1 MSKYRNV
8 KVGQYASKREAK
20 RALELQLLERSGKI
34 SALREQVRYEI
45 IPKCGKERAAH
56 YVADFVYM
64 DEAWNLHVEDVKGV
78 KTPAYIL
85 KRKLMLHVHGIE
97 IEEV

>member
-20 RALELQLLERSGKI
+20 RALELQLMERAGQI
-34 SALREQVRYEI
+34 TALREQVRYEI

-56 YVADFVYM
+56 YVADFVYL
-64 DEAWNLHVEDVKGV
+64 DGDGNLHAEDAKGV
-78 KTPAYIL
+78 RTPTYVL